1 MTNCKYK
8 LRKLSVGLV
17 SVGTMLIAPT
27 VLGQEVSASTT
38 STETSAA
45 SAGVGTSGTAA
56 SETGSGAAVATA
68 TTTTATT
75 NGGPQSTPAVAEAT
89 PQPQAQ
95 IAPVAAATSTSS
107 ASSSSDGKA
116 PQAVTSSTSP
126 STPAAASSNGSN
138 QEASAETEPQTME
151 VEKYT
156 VDKENSKLNI
166 KDGKTPKTGSSVNN
180 EKDTKLIRNRDGKQ
194 RDIVDVTRTV
204 KTNEDGTIDVTVTV
218 KPKQID
224 EGADVMAL
232 LDVSKKMSEDDFNNA
247 KNKIKK
253 LVKTLTSK
261 SASNSDNDEHKY
273 NSRNSVRLMTFY
285 REISNPIDISGK
297 TEEQLDKLL
306 DDLRKKAKANYDWG
320 VDLQGAIHKAREIFN
335 KEKEKKFGKRQHI
348 VLFSQGESTFSYEL
362 QNSVKEDKTKLSRLS
377 GAVTSSNPLL
387 PWPPIFNHTH
397 KNIDMLDD
405 VKNLVKLGQ
414 TLGIAGLDNLQSTL
428 SLISIGS
435 SLAGAFLGGGSL
447 TEYLTLKEYKSGDLK
462 ENQFDYTKRVGEG
475 YHFHSFS
482 ERKKTGE
489 IPFKSEIEP
498 KIKELF
504 ENNKNNQDKSWTE
517 WIFDKLSLTERI
529 QKAKQETLM
538 KLLEYLFYKR
548 EYHYYNHNLSAIAE
562 AKMAQ
567 QEGITFYSV
576 DVTDLKTTS
585 KRVKRQVESKEDKK
599 KEKDREDIEKERNEK
614 FDNYLKQM
622 SEGGKD
628 FFEDVDKAEEFKDI
642 LTNVTVTET
651 FEDGVN
657 VKDNS
662 WQVSSENNNSLHS
675 NYKSVTHKAASDAS
689 WWSLYSNKESLTWT
703 ISKEQLKEA
712 FEKNSSLTFKYKL
725 QVNKQKLLDKNKN
738 RTKRDTSTENK
749 TSVTKDIIS
758 NTVNYKINNQ
768 EVKGNKLDDVKLTYT
783 KETVPV
789 PDVEGEVVP
798 IPEKPLVEPMTP
810 LYPAIPNYPTP
821 DIPTPQLPK
830 DEDLEISGGHGPIVD
845 IVEDTGTG
853 VEGGAQN
860 GVVSTQE
867 NKDPIVDIT
876 EDTQPGMS
884 GSNDATVVEED
895 TAPKRPDVLVG
906 GQSDP
911 IDITEDTQPGMSGS
925 NDATVV
931 EEDTAPKRPD
941 VLVGGQ
947 SDPIDIT
954 EDTQPGMSGSNDA
967 TVIEEDT
974 KPKRFFHFDN
984 EPQAPEKPKEQPSL
998 SLPQAPVYKAAHHL
1012 PASGDKREAS
1022 FTIAALTIIG
1032 AAGLLS
1038 KKRRDTEEN

>member
-27 VLGQEVSASTT
+27 VLGQEVSTGASS
-38 STETSAA
+38 STETSASSNNTNTA
-45 SAGVGTSGTAA
+45 STVETSTTTSTSGTAA
-56 SETGSGAAVATA
+56 SGTGSEAAVASS
-68 TTTTATT
+68 
-75 NGGPQSTPAVAEAT
+75 GGSQSSGTTPAS
-89 PQPQAQ
+89 PQAQ
-95 IAPVAAATSTSS
+95 TSEQPAVTSASSTSS
-107 ASSSSDGKA
+107 SSEEKTPKAANTASSSA
-116 PQAVTSSTSP
+116 TVASP
-126 STPAAASSNGSN
+126 SNGSN

-156 VDKENSKLNI
+156 VDRENSELKV
-166 KDGKTPKTGSSVNN
+166 KDGTQPKKGRSVSQ
-180 EKDTKLIRNRDGKQ
+180 DTKLIKNRDGKQ

-232 LDVSKKMSEDDFNNA
+232 LDVSKKMTEDVFKNA
-247 KNKIKK
+247 KEKIKK
-253 LVKTLTSK
+253 LVTTLTSK
-261 SASNSDNDEHKY
+261 SPDGQPNHNA
-273 NSRNSVRLMTFY
+273 RNSVRLMTFY
-285 REISNPIDISGK
+285 HKVNEPIELTAENVDAK
-297 TEEQLDKLL
+297 LKEVWEQA
-306 DDLRKKAKANYDWG
+306 KKDWDWG

-335 KEKEKKFGKRQHI
+335 KEKEKKSGKRQHI
-348 VLFSQGESTFSYEL
+348 VLFSQGESTFSYDINDKN
-362 QNSVKEDKTKLSRLS
+362 NSKLTKTRITGK
-377 GAVTSSNPLL
+377 VTSSNPLL
-387 PWPPIFNHTH
+387 RWPPILEHTH
-397 KNIDMLDD
+397 KNGDMISD
-405 VKNLVKLGQ
+405 VKTLIAFASKLGIKGLSWIQ
-414 TLGIAGLDNLQSTL
+414 APLDGLKLGGDIL
-428 SLISIGS
+428 GS
-435 SLAGAFLGGGSL
+435 VLGGGGL
-447 TEYLTLKEYKSGDLK
+447 GEYLTLKEYDSHKLNED
-462 ENQFDYTKRVGEG
+462 QFNYTKRVGEG
-475 YHFHSFS
+475 YHYHSFS
-482 ERKKTGE
+482 NRE
-489 IPFKSEIEP
+489 SEDKMPLEPQIEAALKAALP
-498 KIKELF
+498 KFE
-504 ENNKNNQDKSWTE
+504 ENNWFTKVLTYFNLKDRAEQAKLDIIMKVIKSV
-517 WIFDKLSLTERI
+517 
-529 QKAKQETLM
+529 
-538 KLLEYLFYKR
+538 FYKR
-548 EYHYYNHNLSAIAE
+548 QYHYYNHNLSAIAE

-567 QEGITFYSV
+567 EEGITFYSV
-576 DVTDLKTTS
+576 DVNDSKTTL
-585 KRVKRQVESKEDKK
+585 KRAKRQTAVRPESAK
-599 KEKDREDIEKERNEK
+599 KESEEERNKKFDEYLEKMSEDSKFFTDVDQAEK
-614 FDNYLKQM
+614 F
-622 SEGGKD
+622 KD
-628 FFEDVDKAEEFKDI
+628 T

-657 VKDNS
+657 VKENS
-662 WQVSSENNNSLHS
+662 CQTSLDSNNNSS
-675 NYKSVTHKAASDAS
+675 NSNCGGDVKYQKSSESS
-689 WWSLYSNKESLTWT
+689 WWGSTKESLTWT

-712 FEKNSSLTFKYKL
+712 FEKNSSLTFKYQL

-738 RTKRDTSTENK
+738 RTKRSISTENEN
-749 TSVTKDIIS
+749 SVTEKIIS
-758 NTVNYKINNQ
+758 NTTTYKINGQ

-810 LYPAIPNYPTP
+810 LYPAIPNY
-821 DIPTPQLPK
+821 PTPQLPK

-911 IDITEDTQPGMSGS
+911 IDITEDTQPSVSGS

-941 VLVGGQ
+941 ILVGGQ

-954 EDTQPGMSGSNDA
+954 EDTQPGMSGANDA

-1022 FTIAALTIIG
+1022 FTIVALTIIG

>member
-27 VLGQEVSASTT
+27 VLGQEVSTGASS
-38 STETSAA
+38 STETSASSNNTNTA
-45 SAGVGTSGTAA
+45 STVETSTTTSTSGTAA
-56 SETGSGAAVATA
+56 SGTGSEAAVASS
-68 TTTTATT
+68 
-75 NGGPQSTPAVAEAT
+75 GGSQSSGTTPAS
-89 PQPQAQ
+89 PQAQ
-95 IAPVAAATSTSS
+95 TSEQPAVTSASSTSS
-107 ASSSSDGKA
+107 SSEEKTPKAANTASSSA
-116 PQAVTSSTSP
+116 TVASP
-126 STPAAASSNGSN
+126 SNGSN

-156 VDKENSKLNI
+156 VDRENSELKV
-166 KDGKTPKTGSSVNN
+166 KDGTQPKKRRSVSQ
-180 EKDTKLIRNRDGKQ
+180 DTKLIKNRDGKQ

-232 LDVSKKMSEDDFNNA
+232 LDVSKKMTEDDFKNA
-247 KNKIKK
+247 KEKIKK
-253 LVKTLTSK
+253 LVTTLTSK
-261 SASNSDNDEHKY
+261 SPDGQPNHNA
-273 NSRNSVRLMTFY
+273 RNSVRLMTFY
-285 REISNPIDISGK
+285 HKVNEPIELTAENVDAK
-297 TEEQLDKLL
+297 LKEVWEQA
-306 DDLRKKAKANYDWG
+306 KKDWDWG

-335 KEKEKKFGKRQHI
+335 KEKEKKSGKRQHI
-348 VLFSQGESTFSYEL
+348 VLFSQGESTFSYDINDKN
-362 QNSVKEDKTKLSRLS
+362 NSKLTKTRITGK
-377 GAVTSSNPLL
+377 VTSSNPLL
-387 PWPPIFNHTH
+387 RWPPILEHTH
-397 KNIDMLDD
+397 KNGDMISD
-405 VKNLVKLGQ
+405 VKTLIAFASKLGIKGLSWIQ
-414 TLGIAGLDNLQSTL
+414 VPLDGLKLGGDIL
-428 SLISIGS
+428 GS
-435 SLAGAFLGGGSL
+435 VLGGGGL
-447 TEYLTLKEYKSGDLK
+447 GEYLTLKEYDSHKLNED
-462 ENQFDYTKRVGEG
+462 QFNYTKRVGEG
-475 YHFHSFS
+475 YHYHSFS
-482 ERKKTGE
+482 NRE
-489 IPFKSEIEP
+489 SEDKMPLEPQIEAALKAALP
-498 KIKELF
+498 KFE
-504 ENNKNNQDKSWTE
+504 ENNWFTKVLTYFNLKDRAEQAKLDIIMKVIKSV
-517 WIFDKLSLTERI
+517 
-529 QKAKQETLM
+529 
-538 KLLEYLFYKR
+538 FYKR
-548 EYHYYNHNLSAIAE
+548 QYHYYNHNLSAIAE

-567 QEGITFYSV
+567 EEGITFYSV
-576 DVTDLKTTS
+576 DVTDLKTTL
-585 KRVKRQVESKEDKK
+585 KRAKRQTAVRPESAK
-599 KEKDREDIEKERNEK
+599 KESEEERNKKFDEYLEKMSEDSKFFTDVDQAEK
-614 FDNYLKQM
+614 F
-622 SEGGKD
+622 KD
-628 FFEDVDKAEEFKDI
+628 T

-657 VKDNS
+657 VKENS
-662 WQVSSENNNSLHS
+662 CQTSLDSNNNSS
-675 NYKSVTHKAASDAS
+675 NSNCGGDVKYQKSSESS
-689 WWSLYSNKESLTWT
+689 WWGSTKESLTWT

-712 FEKNSSLTFKYKL
+712 FEKNSSLTFKYQL

-738 RTKRDTSTENK
+738 RTKRSISTENEN
-749 TSVTKDIIS
+749 SVTEKIIS
-758 NTVNYKINNQ
+758 NTTTYKINGQ

-810 LYPAIPNYPTP
+810 LYPAIPNY
-821 DIPTPQLPK
+821 PTPQLPK

-954 EDTQPGMSGSNDA
+954 EDTQPGMSGANDA

-1022 FTIAALTIIG
+1022 FTIVALTIIG

>member
-428 SLISIGS
+428 SLISTGS
-435 SLAGAFLGGGSL
+435 SLAGAFLGGGGSL

-599 KEKDREDIEKERNEK
+599 KDREDIEKERNEK

-925 NDATVV
+925 NDATV
-931 EEDTAPKRPD
+931 
-941 VLVGGQ
+941 
-947 SDPIDIT
+947 
-954 EDTQPGMSGSNDA
+954 
-967 TVIEEDT
+967 IEEDT

>member
-27 VLGQEVSASTT
+27 VLGQEVSTGASS
-38 STETSAA
+38 STETSASSNNTNTA
-45 SAGVGTSGTAA
+45 STVETSTTTSTSGTAA
-56 SETGSGAAVATA
+56 SGTGSEAAVASS
-68 TTTTATT
+68 
-75 NGGPQSTPAVAEAT
+75 GGSQSSGTTPAS
-89 PQPQAQ
+89 PQAQ
-95 IAPVAAATSTSS
+95 TSEQPAVTSASSTSS
-107 ASSSSDGKA
+107 SSEEKTPKAANTASSSA
-116 PQAVTSSTSP
+116 TVASP
-126 STPAAASSNGSN
+126 SNGSN

-156 VDKENSKLNI
+156 VDRENSELKV
-166 KDGKTPKTGSSVNN
+166 KDGTQPKKGRSVSQ
-180 EKDTKLIRNRDGKQ
+180 DTKLIKNRDGKQ

-232 LDVSKKMSEDDFNNA
+232 LDVSKKMTEDVFKNA
-247 KNKIKK
+247 KEKIKK
-253 LVKTLTSK
+253 LVTTLTSK
-261 SASNSDNDEHKY
+261 SPDGQPNHNA
-273 NSRNSVRLMTFY
+273 RNSVRLMTFY
-285 REISNPIDISGK
+285 HKVNEPIELTAENVDAK
-297 TEEQLDKLL
+297 LKEVWEQA
-306 DDLRKKAKANYDWG
+306 KKDWDWG

-335 KEKEKKFGKRQHI
+335 KEKEKKSGKRQHI
-348 VLFSQGESTFSYEL
+348 VLFSQGESTFSYDINDKN
-362 QNSVKEDKTKLSRLS
+362 NSKLTKTRITGK
-377 GAVTSSNPLL
+377 VTSSNPLL
-387 PWPPIFNHTH
+387 RWPPILEHTH
-397 KNIDMLDD
+397 KNGDMISD
-405 VKNLVKLGQ
+405 VKTLIAFASKLGIKGLSWIQ
-414 TLGIAGLDNLQSTL
+414 APLDGLKLGGDIL
-428 SLISIGS
+428 GS
-435 SLAGAFLGGGSL
+435 VLGGGGL
-447 TEYLTLKEYKSGDLK
+447 GEYLTLKEYDSHKLNED
-462 ENQFDYTKRVGEG
+462 QFNYTKRVGEG
-475 YHFHSFS
+475 YHYHSFS
-482 ERKKTGE
+482 NRE
-489 IPFKSEIEP
+489 SEDKMPLEPQIETALKAALP
-498 KIKELF
+498 KFE
-504 ENNKNNQDKSWTE
+504 ENNWFTKVLTYFNLKDRAEQAKLDIIMKVIKSV
-517 WIFDKLSLTERI
+517 
-529 QKAKQETLM
+529 
-538 KLLEYLFYKR
+538 FYKR
-548 EYHYYNHNLSAIAE
+548 QYHYYNHNLSAIAE

-567 QEGITFYSV
+567 EEGITFYSV
-576 DVTDLKTTS
+576 DVTDSKTTL
-585 KRVKRQVESKEDKK
+585 KRAKRQTAVRPESAK
-599 KEKDREDIEKERNEK
+599 KESEEERNKKFDEYLEKMSEDSKFFTDVDQAEK
-614 FDNYLKQM
+614 F
-622 SEGGKD
+622 KD
-628 FFEDVDKAEEFKDI
+628 T

-657 VKDNS
+657 VKENS
-662 WQVSSENNNSLHS
+662 CQTSLDSNNNSS
-675 NYKSVTHKAASDAS
+675 NSNCGGDVKYQKSSESS
-689 WWSLYSNKESLTWT
+689 WWGSTKESLTWT

-712 FEKNSSLTFKYKL
+712 FEKNSSLTFKYQL

-738 RTKRDTSTENK
+738 RTKRSISTENEN
-749 TSVTKDIIS
+749 SVTEKIIS
-758 NTVNYKINNQ
+758 NTTTYKINGQ

-810 LYPAIPNYPTP
+810 LYPAIPNY
-821 DIPTPQLPK
+821 PTPQLPK

-911 IDITEDTQPGMSGS
+911 IDITEDTQPSVSGS

-941 VLVGGQ
+941 ILVGGQ

-954 EDTQPGMSGSNDA
+954 EDTQPGMSGANDA

-1022 FTIAALTIIG
+1022 FTIVALTIIG

>member
-27 VLGQEVSASTT
+27 VLGQEVSTT
-38 STETSAA
+38 GSTETSAA
-45 SAGVGTSGTAA
+45 STASVDATTSGTTA
-56 SETGSGAAVATA
+56 SGASGESSDASVASSEGSQGSESA
-68 TTTTATT
+68 PAS
-75 NGGPQSTPAVAEAT
+75 PQ

-95 IAPVAAATSTSS
+95 TAPAATS
-107 ASSSSDGKA
+107 ASSKA
-116 PQAVTSSTSP
+116 KTEEQTPKAATSSTP
-126 STPAAASSNGSN
+126 STPAASSSSNSN
-138 QEASAETEPQTME
+138 QEASAETEPQMMD

-156 VDKENSKLNI
+156 VDKESSELKV
-166 KDGKTPKTGSSVNN
+166 KDGKKPKN
-180 EKDTKLIRNRDGKQ
+180 ENKVDKDTKLIRNRDGEQ
-194 RDIVDVTRTV
+194 RDIFDIKREV
-204 KTNEDGTIDVTVTV
+204 KTNADGTIDVTVTV
-218 KPKQID
+218 TPKEID
-224 EGADVMAL
+224 KGADVMAL
-232 LDVSKKMSEDDFNNA
+232 LDVSQKMTKENFDKAKEQIKKM
-247 KNKIKK
+247 
-253 LVKTLTSK
+253 VTTLTGEPTDGK
-261 SASNSDNDEHKY
+261 ENRNR
-273 NSRNSVRLMTFY
+273 RNSVRLMTFY
-285 REISNPIDISGK
+285 RKISEPIDLSGK
-297 TEEQLDKLL
+297 TSEEVEKELDNIWDKV
-306 DDLRKKAKANYDWG
+306 KKEDWDWG
-320 VDLQGAIHKAREIFN
+320 VDLQGAIHKARDIFK
-335 KEKEKKFGKRQHI
+335 KEKESKKRQHI
-348 VLFSQGESTFSYEL
+348 VLFSQGESTFSYDI
-362 QNSVKEDKTKLSRLS
+362 NDKDKNNTVRKNRIT
-377 GAVTSSNPLL
+377 GKVTTSNPLF
-387 PWPPIFNHTH
+387 PWLPIFNHTNQ
-397 KNIDMLDD
+397 KAEVIDD
-405 VKNLVKLGQ
+405 VAKL
-414 TLGIAGLDNLQSTL
+414 LDFAEKMGISLPKGLRAGVQAIGL
-428 SLISIGS
+428 SSSFLNTFTGS
-435 SLAGAFLGGGSL
+435 GL
-447 TEYLTLKEYKSGDLK
+447 TEYLTLNEYGSDILK
-462 ENQFDYTKRVGEG
+462 EKQFDYTKRVGEG
-475 YHFHSFS
+475 YYYHSYS
-482 ERKKTGE
+482 KRTHGDKM
-489 IPFKSEIEP
+489 PFEKQIREVLEQFLP
-498 KIKELF
+498 KIE
-504 ENNKNNQDKSWTE
+504 SRE
-517 WIFDKLSLTERI
+517 WAKKFIDIFGLQG
-529 QKAKQETLM
+529 QKVDQIGVDVIM
-538 KLLEYLFYKR
+538 KVINSIFYSR
-548 EYHYYNHNLSAIAE
+548 QYYYYNHNLSAIAE

-567 QEGITFYSV
+567 EEGITFYSV
-576 DVTDLKTTS
+576 DVTDLKP
-585 KRVKRQVESKEDKK
+585 KRAKRQAAVLQKTTK
-599 KEKDREDIEKERNEK
+599 KESEEDRNNK
-614 FDNYLKQM
+614 FDGYLKKM
-622 SEGGKD
+622 SEGGKE
-628 FFEDVDKAEEFKDI
+628 FFNDVDEADKFKDT
-642 LTNVTVTET
+642 LTEVTVTET
-651 FEDGVN
+651 FENSVSVENQSWKVSSNSNHKEN
-657 VKDNS
+657 VKYTNAQKNRN
-662 WQVSSENNNSLHS
+662 WFSSE
-675 NYKSVTHKAASDAS
+675 V
-689 WWSLYSNKESLTWT
+689 KESLTWT
-703 ISKEQLKEA
+703 ISKEQLKQA
-712 FEKNSSLTFKYKL
+712 FEDGKPLTLTYKL
-725 QVNKQKLLDKNKN
+725 KVDNNKLKKALDDKRKN
-738 RTKRDTSTENK
+738 RPKRSIPTENEN
-749 TSVTKDIIS
+749 SVTEKIIS
-758 NTVNYKINNQ
+758 NTVNYKINKQ

-810 LYPAIPNYPTP
+810 LYPAIPNY
-821 DIPTPQLPK
+821 PTPQLPK

-954 EDTQPGMSGSNDA
+954 EDTQPSVSGSNDA

-1022 FTIAALTIIG
+1022 FTIVALTIIG

>member
-27 VLGQEVSASTT
+27 VLGQEVSASS
-38 STETSAA
+38 STESSTTTANT
-45 SAGVGTSGTAA
+45 GTGTASGMTA
-56 SETGSGAAVATA
+56 TTPSATTDTGEAAGSGARSEA
-68 TTTTATT
+68 
-75 NGGPQSTPAVAEAT
+75 NGASSVVSSEESQSSGTTPAS
-89 PQPQAQ
+89 PQAQ
-95 IAPVAAATSTSS
+95 TAPAATSTSS
-107 ASSSSDGKA
+107 ASSSNEKTPKTA
-116 PQAVTSSTSP
+116 TTTTSSTP
-126 STPAAASSNGSN
+126 VASTSNNSN
-138 QEASAETEPQTME
+138 KVTSTEAETQTMD
-151 VEKYT
+151 VERYT

-166 KDGKTPKTGSSVNN
+166 KDGKTPKTRSSVN
-180 EKDTKLIRNRDGKQ
+180 KDTKLIRNRDDKQ

-232 LDVSKKMSEDDFNNA
+232 LDVSQKMTKENFDKAKEQIKKM
-247 KNKIKK
+247 
-253 LVKTLTSK
+253 VTTLTGEPTDGK
-261 SASNSDNDEHKY
+261 ENHNR
-273 NSRNSVRLMTFY
+273 RNSVRLMTFY
-285 REISNPIDISGK
+285 RKVNEPIELTAENVDK
-297 TEEQLDKLL
+297 TLDEVW
-306 DDLRKKAKANYDWG
+306 KKAKEDWDWG

-335 KEKEKKFGKRQHI
+335 KEKEKKSGKRQHI
-348 VLFSQGESTFSYEL
+348 VLFSQGESTFSYDIK
-362 QNSVKEDKTKLSRLS
+362 NKSDITKTKITEK
-377 GAVTSSNPLL
+377 VTTSSPLF
-387 PWPPIFNHTH
+387 PWLPIFNHTNR
-397 KNIDMLDD
+397 KAEITGDLEKVLDMAEKVGISLPSSLKSA
-405 VKNLVKLGQ
+405 VKALGL
-414 TLGIAGLDNLQSTL
+414 TNSA
-428 SLISIGS
+428 IGS
-435 SLAGAFLGGGSL
+435 ILGKDL
-447 TEYLTLKEYKSGDLK
+447 TEYLGLTEYSSDNLDGGG
-462 ENQFDYTKRVGEG
+462 FDYSKRVGEG
-475 YHFHSFS
+475 YYYHSFS
-482 ERKKTGE
+482 DRKYENTMPLE
-489 IPFKSEIEP
+489 EAIRTALASIFP
-498 KIKELF
+498 KLTDNWFFDILNSF
-504 ENNKNNQDKSWTE
+504 VNKDTVE
-517 WIFDKLSLTERI
+517 
-529 QKAKQETLM
+529 KAKLDVIM
-538 KLLEYLFYKR
+538 KVLNSIFYKR
-548 EYHYYNHNLSAIAE
+548 EYRYYNHNLSAIAE

-576 DVTDLKTTS
+576 DVTDLNSAS
-585 KRVKRQVESKEDKK
+585 KRVRRQAAVRKGTKEEENKK
-599 KEKDREDIEKERNEK
+599 NEEERNTK
-614 FDNYLKQM
+614 FDTYLKKM
-622 SEGGKD
+622 SEGNN
-628 FFEDVDKAEEFKDI
+628 FLSNVEERDKFKDT
-642 LTNVTVTET
+642 LTELTIKDEFTDKVTVEKDSWSKSIT
-651 FEDGVN
+651 DGLKNSNNNN
-657 VKDNS
+657 VKHQQANTS
-662 WQVSSENNNSLHS
+662 TWSFFSSS
-675 NYKSVTHKAASDAS
+675 
-689 WWSLYSNKESLTWT
+689 KESLTWI

-712 FEKNSSLTFKYKL
+712 FEKNGSLTFKYKL
-725 QVNKQKLLDKNKN
+725 RVNKDKLLDKDKK
-738 RTKRDTSTENK
+738 RTKRDTPTENK
-749 TSVTKDIIS
+749 TSVTADIIS
-758 NTVNYKINNQ
+758 NTVDYKINNQ
-768 EVKGNKLDDVKLTYT
+768 EVKGNKLDAVKLTYT

-810 LYPAIPNYPTP
+810 LYPAIPNY
-821 DIPTPQLPK
+821 PTPQLPK

-911 IDITEDTQPGMSGS
+911 IDITEDTQPSVSGS

-931 EEDTAPKRPD
+931 EEDTVPKRPD
-941 VLVGGQ
+941 ILVGGQ

-1022 FTIAALTIIG
+1022 FTIVALTIIG

>member
-27 VLGQEVSASTT
+27 VLGQEVSTGASS
-38 STETSAA
+38 STETSASSNNTNTA
-45 SAGVGTSGTAA
+45 STVETSTTTSTSGTAA
-56 SETGSGAAVATA
+56 SGTGSEAAVASS
-68 TTTTATT
+68 
-75 NGGPQSTPAVAEAT
+75 GGSQSSGTTPAS
-89 PQPQAQ
+89 PQAQ
-95 IAPVAAATSTSS
+95 TSEQPAVTSASSTSS
-107 ASSSSDGKA
+107 SSEEKTPKAANTASSSA
-116 PQAVTSSTSP
+116 TVASP
-126 STPAAASSNGSN
+126 SNGSN

-156 VDKENSKLNI
+156 VDRENSELKV
-166 KDGKTPKTGSSVNN
+166 KDGTQPKKGRSVSQ
-180 EKDTKLIRNRDGKQ
+180 DTKLIKNRDGKQ

-232 LDVSKKMSEDDFNNA
+232 LDVSKKMTEDDFKNA
-247 KNKIKK
+247 KEKIKK
-253 LVKTLTSK
+253 LVTTLTSK
-261 SASNSDNDEHKY
+261 SPDGQPNHNA
-273 NSRNSVRLMTFY
+273 RNSVRLMTFY
-285 REISNPIDISGK
+285 HKVNEPIELTAENVDAK
-297 TEEQLDKLL
+297 LKEVWEQA
-306 DDLRKKAKANYDWG
+306 KKDWDWG

-335 KEKEKKFGKRQHI
+335 KEKEKKSGKRQHI
-348 VLFSQGESTFSYEL
+348 VLFSQGESTFSYDINDKN
-362 QNSVKEDKTKLSRLS
+362 NSKLTKTRITGK
-377 GAVTSSNPLL
+377 VTSSNPLL
-387 PWPPIFNHTH
+387 RWPPILEHTH
-397 KNIDMLDD
+397 KNGDMISD
-405 VKNLVKLGQ
+405 VKTLIAFASKLGIKGLSWIQ
-414 TLGIAGLDNLQSTL
+414 APLDGLKLGGDIL
-428 SLISIGS
+428 GS
-435 SLAGAFLGGGSL
+435 VLGGGEL
-447 TEYLTLKEYKSGDLK
+447 GEYLTLKEYDSHKLNED
-462 ENQFDYTKRVGEG
+462 QFNYTKRVGEG
-475 YHFHSFS
+475 YHYHSFS
-482 ERKKTGE
+482 NRE
-489 IPFKSEIEP
+489 SEDKMPLEPQIEAALKAVLP
-498 KIKELF
+498 KFE
-504 ENNKNNQDKSWTE
+504 ENNWFTKVLTYFNLKDRAEQAKLDIIMKVIKSV
-517 WIFDKLSLTERI
+517 
-529 QKAKQETLM
+529 
-538 KLLEYLFYKR
+538 FYKR
-548 EYHYYNHNLSAIAE
+548 QYHYYNHNLSAIAE

-567 QEGITFYSV
+567 EEGITFYSV
-576 DVTDLKTTS
+576 DVTDSKTTL
-585 KRVKRQVESKEDKK
+585 KRAKRQTAVRPESAK
-599 KEKDREDIEKERNEK
+599 KESEEERNKKFDEYLEKMSEDSKFFTDVDQAEK
-614 FDNYLKQM
+614 F
-622 SEGGKD
+622 KD
-628 FFEDVDKAEEFKDI
+628 T

-657 VKDNS
+657 VKENS
-662 WQVSSENNNSLHS
+662 CQTSLDSNNNSS
-675 NYKSVTHKAASDAS
+675 NSNCGGDVKYQKSSESS
-689 WWSLYSNKESLTWT
+689 WWGSTKESLTWT

-712 FEKNSSLTFKYKL
+712 FEKNSSLTFKYQL

-738 RTKRDTSTENK
+738 RTKRSISTENEN
-749 TSVTKDIIS
+749 SVTEKIIS
-758 NTVNYKINNQ
+758 NTTTYKINGQ

-810 LYPAIPNYPTP
+810 LYPAIPNY
-821 DIPTPQLPK
+821 PTPQLPK

-911 IDITEDTQPGMSGS
+911 IDITEDTQPSVSGS

-941 VLVGGQ
+941 ILVGGQ

-954 EDTQPGMSGSNDA
+954 EDTQPGMSGANDA

-1022 FTIAALTIIG
+1022 FTIVALTIIG

>member
-27 VLGQEVSASTT
+27 VLGQEVNASGTSSTESSTT
-38 STETSAA
+38 STA
-45 SAGVGTSGTAA
+45 SASTDTSGTAA
-56 SETGSGAAVATA
+56 SEAGSGASDASVVSSEGSQGSESAQA
-68 TTTTATT
+68 
-75 NGGPQSTPAVAEAT
+75 ST
-89 PQPQAQ
+89 QPQAQ
-95 IAPVAAATSTSS
+95 TAVAAS
-107 ASSSSDGKA
+107 ASTTASPSSSEEKT
-116 PQAVTSSTSP
+116 PKTVTSSTS
-126 STPAAASSNGSN
+126 STPAASSSSNGN
-138 QEASAETEPQTME
+138 QVTGTEAEPQMMD

-156 VDKENSKLNI
+156 VDKESSELKV
-166 KDGKTPKTGSSVNN
+166 KDGDKSKNGDSVT
-180 EKDTKLIRNRDGKQ
+180 KDTKLIRNRDGEQ
-194 RDIVDVTRTV
+194 RDIFDIKREV
-204 KTNEDGTIDVTVTV
+204 KTNSDGTIDVTVTV
-218 KPKQID
+218 TPKEID
-224 EGADVMAL
+224 KGADVMAL
-232 LDVSKKMSEDDFNNA
+232 LDVSKKMSEEDFNNA
-247 KNKIKK
+247 KTKIKQ
-253 LVKTLTSK
+253 LVKTLTEK
-261 SASNSDNDEHKY
+261 NGENH

-285 REISNPIDISGK
+285 REISDPIDISGK
-297 TEEQLDKLL
+297 TDAELEKLL
-306 DDLRKKAKANYDWG
+306 NELREKAKANYDWG
-320 VDLQGAIHKAREIFN
+320 VDLQGAIHKARTVFKNENNDN
-335 KEKEKKFGKRQHI
+335 KKKSGKRQHI
-348 VLFSQGESTFSYEL
+348 VLFSQGESTFSYDIK
-362 QNSVKEDKTKLSRLS
+362 NKNDGTVTKRRITEK
-377 GAVTSSNPLL
+377 VTTSNPLL
-387 PWPPIFNHTH
+387 PWPPIFDHTH
-397 KNIDMLDD
+397 QNADMLDD
-405 VKNLVKLGQ
+405 IAKVIKKVKDLGVKSVG
-414 TLGIAGLDNLQSTL
+414 TADNVL
-428 SLISIGS
+428 SALKLLNGFNFLTGS
-435 SLAGAFLGGGSL
+435 M
-447 TEYLTLKEYKSGDLK
+447 TEYITLKEYDSNKLEEK
-462 ENQFDYTKRVGEG
+462 YFDYTKRVGEG
-475 YHFHSFS
+475 YYYHSFS
-482 ERKKTGE
+482 DR
-489 IPFKSEIEP
+489 KSENKMPFETEIKTVLEQFLP
-498 KIKELF
+498 KIEDREWAKKFIKIFGLQER
-504 ENNKNNQDKSWTE
+504 EVNQIGVDV
-517 WIFDKLSLTERI
+517 I
-529 QKAKQETLM
+529 M
-538 KLLEYLFYKR
+538 KVIRSVFYKR
-548 EYHYYNHNLSAIAE
+548 QYHYYNHNLSAIAE

-567 QEGITFYSV
+567 EEGITFYSV
-576 DVTDLKTTS
+576 DVTDLNTAR
-585 KRVKRQVESKEDKK
+585 RVKRQTATYTDDKK
-599 KEKDREDIEKERNEK
+599 KEIEKIEKERNNK
-614 FDNYLKQM
+614 FDDYLKKM
-622 SEGGKD
+622 SED
-628 FFEDVDKAEEFKDI
+628 NNFLSNVEERDKFKDT
-642 LTNVTVTET
+642 LTELKIKDEFSDKVTVE
-651 FEDGVN
+651 E
-657 VKDNS
+657 NS
-662 WQVSSENNNSLHS
+662 WNKPVAAELKNSNKNSIKHQKASS
-675 NYKSVTHKAASDAS
+675 S
-689 WWSLYSNKESLTWT
+689 WFLSSTKESLTWT
-703 ISKEQLKEA
+703 ITKDQLKKA
-712 FEKNSSLTFKYKL
+712 FEDGKPLTLTYKL
-725 QVNKQKLLDKNKN
+725 KVENDKLKKALDDN
-738 RTKRDTSTENK
+738 REKKRKKRDTSTENEN
-749 TSVTKDIIS
+749 SVTEKIIS
-758 NTVNYKINNQ
+758 NITTYKINGQ
-768 EVKGNKLDDVKLTYT
+768 EVKGNNLDDIKLTYT

-810 LYPAIPNYPTP
+810 LYPAIPNY
-821 DIPTPQLPK
+821 PTPQLPK

>member
-428 SLISIGS
+428 SLISTGS

-482 ERKKTGE
+482 EKKTGE

-925 NDATVV
+925 NDATV
-931 EEDTAPKRPD
+931 
-941 VLVGGQ
+941 
-947 SDPIDIT
+947 
-954 EDTQPGMSGSNDA
+954 
-967 TVIEEDT
+967 IEEDT

>member
-27 VLGQEVSASTT
+27 VLGQEVNASGTSSTESSTT
-38 STETSAA
+38 STA
-45 SAGVGTSGTAA
+45 SASTDTSGTAA
-56 SETGSGAAVATA
+56 SEAGSGASDASVVSSEGSQGSESAQA
-68 TTTTATT
+68 
-75 NGGPQSTPAVAEAT
+75 ST
-89 PQPQAQ
+89 QPQAQ
-95 IAPVAAATSTSS
+95 TAVAAS
-107 ASSSSDGKA
+107 ASTTASPSSSEEKT
-116 PQAVTSSTSP
+116 PKTVTSSTS
-126 STPAAASSNGSN
+126 STPAASSSSNGN
-138 QEASAETEPQTME
+138 QVTGTEAEPQMMD

-156 VDKENSKLNI
+156 VDKESSELKV
-166 KDGKTPKTGSSVNN
+166 KDGDKSKNGNSVT
-180 EKDTKLIRNRDGKQ
+180 KDTKLIRNRDGEQ
-194 RDIVDVTRTV
+194 RDIFDIKREV
-204 KTNEDGTIDVTVTV
+204 KTNSDGTIDVTVTV
-218 KPKQID
+218 TPKEID
-224 EGADVMAL
+224 KGADVMAL
-232 LDVSKKMSEDDFNNA
+232 LDVSKKMSEEDFNNA
-247 KNKIKK
+247 KTKIKQ
-253 LVKTLTSK
+253 LVKTLTEK
-261 SASNSDNDEHKY
+261 NGENH

-285 REISNPIDISGK
+285 REISDPIDISGK
-297 TEEQLDKLL
+297 TDAELEKLL
-306 DDLRKKAKANYDWG
+306 NELREKAKANYDWG
-320 VDLQGAIHKAREIFN
+320 VDLQGAIHKARTVFKNENNDN
-335 KEKEKKFGKRQHI
+335 KKKSGKRQHI
-348 VLFSQGESTFSYEL
+348 VLFSQGESTFSYDIK
-362 QNSVKEDKTKLSRLS
+362 NKNDGTVTKRRITEK
-377 GAVTSSNPLL
+377 VTTSNPLL
-387 PWPPIFNHTH
+387 PWPPIFDHTH
-397 KNIDMLDD
+397 QNADMLDD
-405 VKNLVKLGQ
+405 IAKVIKKVKDLGVKSVG
-414 TLGIAGLDNLQSTL
+414 TADNVL
-428 SLISIGS
+428 SALKLLNGFNFLTGS
-435 SLAGAFLGGGSL
+435 M
-447 TEYLTLKEYKSGDLK
+447 TEYITLKEYDSNKLEEK
-462 ENQFDYTKRVGEG
+462 YFDYTKRVGEG
-475 YHFHSFS
+475 YYYHSFS
-482 ERKKTGE
+482 DR
-489 IPFKSEIEP
+489 KSENKMPFETEIKTVLEQFLP
-498 KIKELF
+498 KIEDREWAKKFIKIFGLQER
-504 ENNKNNQDKSWTE
+504 EVNQIGVDV
-517 WIFDKLSLTERI
+517 I
-529 QKAKQETLM
+529 M
-538 KLLEYLFYKR
+538 KVIRSVFYKR
-548 EYHYYNHNLSAIAE
+548 QYHYYNHNLSAIAE

-567 QEGITFYSV
+567 EEGITFYSV
-576 DVTDLKTTS
+576 DVTDLNTAR
-585 KRVKRQVESKEDKK
+585 RVKRQTATYTDDKK
-599 KEKDREDIEKERNEK
+599 KEIEKIEKERNNK
-614 FDNYLKQM
+614 FDDYLKKM
-622 SEGGKD
+622 SED
-628 FFEDVDKAEEFKDI
+628 NNFLSNVEERDKFKDT
-642 LTNVTVTET
+642 LTELKIKDEFSDKVTVE
-651 FEDGVN
+651 E
-657 VKDNS
+657 NS
-662 WQVSSENNNSLHS
+662 WNKPVAAELKNSNKNSIKHQKASSS
-675 NYKSVTHKAASDAS
+675 S
-689 WWSLYSNKESLTWT
+689 WFLSSTKESLTWT
-703 ISKEQLKEA
+703 ITKDQLKKA
-712 FEKNSSLTFKYKL
+712 FEDGKPLTLTYKL
-725 QVNKQKLLDKNKN
+725 KVENDKLKKALDDN
-738 RTKRDTSTENK
+738 REKKRKKRDTSTENEN
-749 TSVTKDIIS
+749 SVTEKIIS
-758 NTVNYKINNQ
+758 NITTYKINGQ
-768 EVKGNKLDDVKLTYT
+768 EVKGNNLDDIKLTYT

-810 LYPAIPNYPTP
+810 LYPAIPNY
-821 DIPTPQLPK
+821 PTPQLPK